1 VASIGV
7 LPGTLV
13 SVGVLPGTLVSV
25 GVLPGTLV
33 SVGVLPGTL
42 VCTSVLPGAVVCTLA
57 LVLAGDYCIPAVLAP
72 DGARTW
78 TIAVVLATVTPAF
91 RVGHHGHDGHEQPGA
106 GQGRQRIMLTALT
119 GRIRCQRGQH
129 RWISGP
135 VVGRELRFCHI
146 QPAHG
151 PTLDDWFGHIRTP
164 ALSVPGPTVRVTFRG
179 QQEAGSRCSTPLPLR
194 MWALQAK

>member
-7 LPGTLV
+7 LLGTLV
-13 SVGVLPGTLVSV
+13 CV

-151 PTLDDWFGHIRTP
+151 PNLRRLVRAHQDAGTERARPDRQGHVSRP
-164 ALSVPGPTVRVTFRG
+164 ARG
-179 QQEAGSRCSTPLPLR
+179 RQPLFHPITSADVGTAGEVVEGKI
-194 MWALQAK
+194 AV